1 VTTRVDR
8 ERWRQVLAGTPTE
21 TALVTIRAGK
31 LRALL
36 DALDAAET
44 CHADCE
50 ERVSTAEARAMAAE
64 GERDE
69 LLREAAARARV
80 LHHTGPCTSDLPHP
94 ADVAR
99 PRLADHAPE
108 CSSRL
113 PSKFACDCPASR

>member
-8 ERWRQVLAGTPTE
+8 ERWRAVIAATPSD
-21 TALVTIRAGK
+21 TAPVTIRAGR

-50 ERVSTAEARAMAAE
+50 ERVSVAEARAMAAE

-69 LLREAAARARV
+69 LLREAAARGRAV
-80 LHHTGPCTSDLPHP
+80 HPNHTGPCASGLAHP
-94 ADVAR
+94 ADVEP
-99 PRLADHAPE
+99 PR
-108 CSSRL
+108 S
-113 PSKFACDCPASR
+113 